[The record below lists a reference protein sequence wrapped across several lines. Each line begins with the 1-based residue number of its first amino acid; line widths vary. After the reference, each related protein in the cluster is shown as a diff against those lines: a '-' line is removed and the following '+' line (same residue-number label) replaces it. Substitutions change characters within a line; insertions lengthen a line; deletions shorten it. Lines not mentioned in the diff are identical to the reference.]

1 MANIVNRFPTTSPDE
16 ESFICQ
22 NLEPMFG
29 VEVKPL
35 DTVSSPP
42 VASDPAEIS
51 SKEGLVILTKVSAG
65 AYLLA
70 APIAGL
76 PSAGGDD
83 GRRLDIIDGTGHA
96 HTVTTPANG
105 INGVNHIL
113 TAAGTK
119 GQSVSLKA
127 YNGTWYV
134 NGSITGF
141 AIT

>member
-1 MANIVNRFPTTSPDE
+1 MSIVNRFPTSCPD
-16 ESFICQ
+16 SDTFIPQ

-42 VASDPAEIS
+42 VSTDPAEIA
-51 SKEGLVILTKVSAG
+51 SKEGLVVLTKVTAG
-65 AYLLA
+65 AYLLG

-83 GRRLDIIDGTGHA
+83 GRKLEIVDGSGHA

-105 INGVNHIL
+105 INGANHIL
-113 TAAGTK
+113 TAGGTK
-119 GQSVSLKA
+119 GQSISLKA
-127 YNGTWYV
+127 YNGTWLA